1 MAARFRFPNAPVGP
15 LSGLGKNAPILGSP
29 LEATNAIWP
38 NEAMKAAG
46 ASTEANQEIF
56 MSRRP
61 TKKNPF
67 MSLWLSGANKVA
79 GTGLGLWRATARQ
92 QRSAMFR
99 AAGELSASYWNEA
112 LKTLSPG
119 KRRPPILKAIPAPS
133 VGGRVIEVSDF
144 GPNPGGLRMF
154 VYAPPKRLPTGAPLI
169 VVLHGCGQNAAAFA
183 RDSGWIALAQRIGA
197 ALLLPEQ
204 TSKNNR
210 GRCFNWF
217 QPGDV
222 RRSSGEAASIWQMV
236 RAAIRRY
243 KSDQRRVFIVGL
255 SAGAAMAAAM
265 LAVYP
270 ATFAAGAV
278 VAGMPI
284 GAAYGSASALLRMRR
299 GDWFTSRRLSQRRS
313 VGLRLQRVTHAPGL
327 GFRSGRASATGLST
341 RVTPK
346 PSQPNGAPCMD
357 STSLRPPR
365 RRRGRGFGAGYGGR
379 PNGSRSSYGQSRTW
393 GTGFP

>member
-1 MAARFRFPNAPVGP
+1 MARATKRARQ
-15 LSGLGKNAPILGSP
+15 
-29 LEATNAIWP
+29 
-38 NEAMKAAG
+38 AMKG
-46 ASTEANQEIF
+46 ATA
-56 MSRRP
+56 
-61 TKKNPF
+61 
-67 MSLWLSGANKVA
+67 
-79 GTGLGLWRATARQ
+79 LWRAAW
-92 QRSAMFR
+92 
-99 AAGELSASYWNEA
+99 L
-112 LKTLSPG
+112 
-119 KRRPPILKAIPAPS
+119 PILNAIPAPS
-133 VGGRVIEVSDF
+133 AAGRVIEVSDF

-222 RRSSGEAASIWQMV
+222 RRGSGEAASIWQMV

-278 VAGMPI
+278 VAGMPV

-299 GDWFTSRRLSQRRS
+299 ADRFTSRRILAETVRRAAPPTRNPRAWPRLSIWQGERDRLVDPRNAEALAAQWSAVHGFDGPPTAETSPRAGVRRRVWS
-313 VGLRLQRVTHAPGL
+313 TPRRVAVEYWTIADMGHGFPVDAADSGRDGFGISNVGLPAARLIA
-327 GFRSGRASATGLST
+327 GF
-341 RVTPK
+341 
-346 PSQPNGAPCMD
+346 
-357 STSLRPPR
+357 
-365 RRRGRGFGAGYGGR
+365 
-379 PNGSRSSYGQSRTW
+379 W
-393 GTGFP
+393 GIDA